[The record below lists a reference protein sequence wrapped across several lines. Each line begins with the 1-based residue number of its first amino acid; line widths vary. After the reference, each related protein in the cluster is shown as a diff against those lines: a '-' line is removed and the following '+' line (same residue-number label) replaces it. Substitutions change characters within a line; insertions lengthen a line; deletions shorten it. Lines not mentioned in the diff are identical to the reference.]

1 MQAELVRSSE
11 RETSQLILMETMS
24 AIFQTYQAFRDL
36 IPVKAMQEAE
46 DLRPGRKRH
55 ARAEDGYAALGG
67 VH

>member
-1 MQAELVRSSE
+1 
-11 RETSQLILMETMS
+11 METMS

-36 IPVKAMQEAE
+36 IPVQAMQEAE